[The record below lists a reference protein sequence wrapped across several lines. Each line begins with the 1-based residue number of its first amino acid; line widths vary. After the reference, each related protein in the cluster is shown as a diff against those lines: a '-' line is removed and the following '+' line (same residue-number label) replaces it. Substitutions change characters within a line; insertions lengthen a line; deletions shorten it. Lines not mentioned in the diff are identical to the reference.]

1 MDILQQ
7 TDSTKKKSRRPGT
20 GSIKAR
26 SKGTYLVRYSGP
38 SANGKR
44 KQVNITVKGS
54 HKYAEQILRDR
65 LEVFFEEGR
74 EASEHTPTLP
84 ISSLIIKATYTEY
97 HRP

>member
-26 SKGTYLVRYSGP
+26 SKGTYLVRYSVP

-54 HKYAEQILRDR
+54 QKYAEQILRDR

-84 ISSLIIKATYTEY
+84 ISSLIIKATYTGY